1 MKMMLDFK
9 KNVLAKIHSETFT
22 RRIGSVDEFVGN
34 IVESAGPDVFLGEI
48 CEIYSHNA
56 PGIVK
61 AEVVGFKNGRV
72 QMIPFGNIRG
82 IHVGSE
88 VLATSETVKV
98 PVGEGL
104 LGKIIDPFGKLL
116 TDNRL
121 VETDQASSIFAESE
135 NPLIRPV
142 IKDKLK
148 TSIKIMDSMLPI
160 GKGQKVGIFSGSG
173 IGKSTLLGMLAG
185 NMSSDV
191 NVIALIGERGREV
204 REFIDEILGTEGQ
217 KRSILVVAKSDDSA
231 LARAHA
237 AFTATTIAEYFA
249 NSGKDVLL
257 MMDSLTRF
265 AMAQREIG
273 LSIGEPPTS
282 RGYTP
287 SVFSALPKMI
297 ERAGTFKSGG
307 SITGIYTV
315 LVEGD
320 DINDPISDYAR
331 ATLDGHIILSRT
343 LANNGIYPAIDL
355 MNSKSRLINNLHSKE
370 QYEIVKKVLEI
381 YSEYNE
387 YKDMISI
394 GAYKKG
400 TNPQLDKTIEQ
411 YHLIK
416 DYFKQDTNKHADE
429 AYAVFDDLMSFIK

>member
-1 MKMMLDFK
+1 MMILDFK
-9 KNVLAKIHSETFT
+9 RSVLTRLQAEPFT
-22 RRIGSVDEFVGN
+22 RTIGSVDEFVGN
-34 IVESAGPDVFLGEI
+34 IVESSGPDVFLGEI
-48 CEIYSHNA
+48 CEIYSHNT
-56 PGIVK
+56 PGTVK

-98 PVGEGL
+98 PVGDEL
-104 LGKIIDPFGKLL
+104 LGKIIDPFGRLL
-116 TDNRL
+116 VENRL
-121 VETDQASSIFAESE
+121 VITDLVSSIFTESE
-135 NPLIRPV
+135 NPLTRPV
-142 IKDKLK
+142 IKDKLN

-160 GKGQKVGIFSGSG
+160 GKGQKIGIFSGSG
-173 IGKSTLLGMLAG
+173 VGKSTLLGMLAG

-204 REFIDEILGTEGQ
+204 REFVDEILGPEGQ
-217 KRSILVVAKSDDSA
+217 KRSIVVVAKSDDSA

-249 NSGKDVLL
+249 NKGKDVLL
-257 MMDSLTRF
+257 MMDSLTRY
-265 AMAQREIG
+265 AIAQREIG
-273 LSIGEPPTS
+273 LSVGEPPTS

-287 SVFSALPKMI
+287 SVFTILPKLI
-297 ERAGTFKSGG
+297 ERAGTFKNGG

-355 MNSKSRLINNLHSKE
+355 LNSKSRLINRLHNPE
-370 QYEIVKKVLEI
+370 QHAIVDKVLAI

-400 TNPQLDKTIEQ
+400 TNQSLDKTVEH
-411 YHLIK
+411 YHLLK
-416 DYFKQDTNKHADE
+416 DYFKQNTIKTPDDT
-429 AYAVFDDLMSFIK
+429 YSVFEDLQALMK